1 MIQLFRFKN
10 LIFIVITQWLIY
22 TAIISPI
29 FDKYGLT
36 TLMPAAAFWLMVLAT
51 VLIAAG
57 GYVINDYFDLKIDRI
72 NRPESVV
79 IGEQLSKKSAM
90 RLYIALT
97 GVGVLI
103 GIVVVLLVDLQA
115 AVPYRQRHRFAVLC
129 SGSTR
134 FACCREWGTDRILR
148 RPHKADTCLAT
159 TFQMGM
165 RICRICLLHNAYTRD
180 CQRYGRPRRR
190 PSDGV
195 SYVAYRMGRT

>member
-79 IGEQLSKKSAM
+79 IGERLSKQSAM

-103 GIVVVLLVDLQA
+103 GIVL
-115 AVPYRQRHRFAVLC
+115 AVWL
-129 SGSTR
+129 
-134 FACCREWGTDRILR
+134 
-148 RPHKADTCLAT
+148 
-159 TFQMGM
+159 
-165 RICRICLLHNAYTRD
+165 
-180 CQRYGRPRRR
+180 
-190 PSDGV
+190 
-195 SYVAYRMGRT
+195 